1 MTWGP
6 SSPLDI
12 NLTDAAE
19 HIFWMLSL
27 ALQNNINL
35 KDTDTVEEKMI
46 KVVEQWHKEE
56 NTGFVNGTVDL
67 KLKDPLKKEIEGIM
81 QIIYHSRGIF

>member
-6 SSPLDI
+6 SSPVDI

-19 HIFWMLSL
+19 HIFWMLNL
-27 ALQNNINL
+27 ALY
-35 KDTDTVEEKMI
+35 DTTDNVEEKMI
-46 KVVEQWHKEE
+46 EIVEQWHKEE

-81 QIIYHSRGIF
+81 QIIFHTRGIF